1 MRRDGKWST
10 MHDVA
15 RRAGVGTITVSRA
28 LRTPNK
34 VSDKTR
40 EKILRAVDEIGYVL
54 DETAGALSSK
64 RSRTVCAIIS
74 TLEQSIFSSTIDGLT
89 DGLSPSGMQLFL
101 GTAQYNLETEEN
113 LVKALLGRR
122 PDAVILTS
130 SMHTPITR
138 QLLTACSLPVFELW
152 ELPEDP
158 IYAAVGF
165 SNYKASFDI
174 TKYLQET
181 CRQNIAFIRVDNE
194 HENRGLSRMRGYM
207 GAIAAHQ
214 DPRLVE
220 LLPRSGAHAADYGA
234 EGLAQI
240 LTQWP
245 DTGAIVC
252 ANDSIA
258 LGVWCEAMRRGISVP
273 SDIALTGFGN
283 FEPAGSSALGIT
295 TVHIDGYKMGQITA
309 DLINGFYARETQIDT
324 ATDIGYKIIKR
335 NSA

>member
-1 MRRDGKWST
+1 MRKDGKWAT
-10 MHDVA
+10 MDDVA
-15 RRAGVGTITVSRA
+15 KRAGVGTITVSRA
-28 LRTPNK
+28 LRTPDK
-34 VSDKTR
+34 VSEKTR
-40 EKILRAVDEIGYVL
+40 ERIFQAVDEIGYVL

-89 DGLSPSGMQLFL
+89 DGLSLSGMQLFL

-138 QLLTACSLPVFELW
+138 QRLTASGLPVFELW

-174 TKYLQET
+174 TKYLQDT
-181 CRQNIAFIRVDNE
+181 QRQNMAFIRVSYD
-194 HENRGLSRMRGYM
+194 HEKRGLSRMHGYM
-207 GAIAAHQ
+207 EAIAPNQA
-214 DPRLVE
+214 PRLVE
-220 LLPRSGAHAADYGA
+220 LSPRSGSYAADYGA

-258 LGVWCEAMRRGISVP
+258 MGVWCEAMRRGISIP
-273 SDIALTGFGN
+273 GDIALTGFGD
-283 FEPAGSSALGIT
+283 FEPASLSALGLT

-309 DLINGFYARETQIDT
+309 DLINGFYARKTHIDT
-324 ATDIGYKIIKR
+324 ATDIGYKIVKR
-335 NSA
+335 YSA